1 VTGIL
6 VLGPYGAVF
15 VAMTFA
21 LRVPEASSALVR
33 LTRRAPPR

>member
-1 VTGIL
+1 

-21 LRVPEASSALVR
+21 MRVPEASSVFVR
-33 LTRRAPPR
+33 FTRRKRIRN